1 MSEGPVVESP
11 TPPPPA
17 KVLET
22 LDHHGIQLAVVKGD
36 GTVRW
41 ASPSLVRSRGGSLIG
56 GSCHNHLWRRDADC
70 KPCRIEEVLRTGI
83 PHRAWIPE
91 ARPGCSGVRRLLL
104 QLKISAD
111 EILEAVVDGGVP
123 DGEQAYQVFRERLL
137 SEGLRH
143 VPAGVLLLDAA
154 MHVVAANP
162 AASLLLGRSEGELKG
177 EPLQNLLPLG
187 SYPAEGRALAA
198 LLAETAVL
206 EERELVIAQGLERRV
221 VRSSLAAVPG
231 PDANLAAAVAIF
243 TEVTR
248 QKILTEALSRKVG
261 ELNLLRELGLVLGR
275 TVRLD
280 QVLRLILSA
289 VVHPGGLGCSSAAL
303 FLVQEERNLLR
314 GRLARRYLPPELLP
328 RREDLGQELEALA
341 SGPSSATDRA
351 LEGMVRRFAVPLEH
365 QDHPLVAAL
374 SGTLPVVLKPGGP
387 AMNADP
393 RLAVLAD
400 EAALLVAPLFNQG
413 KRLGLVAGTLPPEE
427 LDLEEDR
434 LVLAGMVASTAAGA
448 IDRSRLHDELAGRLE
463 DLREANSRLR
473 NLQVQVLKAERM
485 SALGELAAEIVHQ
498 IRNPL
503 SVVGGFARRLS
514 KTILPGDPRTEDVG
528 ILIEETGRMEG
539 ILERIRQEVKL
550 ARIPARGSADPGE
563 AVRAAVA
570 RYREMAA
577 DRNVRL
583 VSRVEGGLPPVQA
596 HRDMLLEVLDNLLRN
611 ALEAAGERGLVS
623 VRAQRLKE
631 AVHIVVEDD
640 GPGIGPDRL
649 EKIFEPFF
657 TTKAGGTGLGLAL
670 SKRLVEQSG
679 GSLSADSR
687 PGEGARFRIV
697 LRPTAGGLPEEE
709 KSDAAHPDRG

>member
-1 MSEGPVVESP
+1 MSRGKTLEPK
-11 TPPPPA
+11 TPPPPV
-17 KVLET
+17 KILET
-22 LDHHGIQLAVVKGD
+22 LDHHGIQLAVVGGD

-41 ASPSLVRSRGGSLIG
+41 ASPSLLNSRGAHLIG
-56 GSCHNHLWRRDADC
+56 GTCHSHLWRREADC
-70 KPCRIEEVLRTGI
+70 KPCRIEEVLRTGA

-91 ARPGCSGVRRLLL
+91 ARPGTAGVRRLLL
-104 QLKISAD
+104 QLKLSDD
-111 EILEAVVDGGVP
+111 EVLEAVVDGGVP

-162 AASLLLGRSEGELKG
+162 AASILLGRSEGELKG
-177 EPLQNLLPLG
+177 EPLQNLLPPG
-187 SYPAEGRALAA
+187 CYPAEGRALAA
-198 LLAETAVL
+198 LLAEASVL
-206 EERELVIAQGLERRV
+206 EERELVFSHGLERRV

-248 QKILTEALSRKVG
+248 QKTLTEALSRKIG
-261 ELNLLRELGLVLGR
+261 ELTLLRELGLVLGR

-289 VVHPGGLGCSSAAL
+289 VVHPGGLGFGSAGL
-303 FLVQEERNLLR
+303 FLVHEERKILR

-341 SGPSSATDRA
+341 SGPSSSSDRS
-351 LEGMVRRFAVPLEH
+351 LEAMVRRFSVPLE
-365 QDHPLVAAL
+365 QLDHPLVAAL
-374 SGTLPVVLKPGGP
+374 SRTWPVVVKPGEP
-387 AMNADP
+387 ALSTDP
-393 RLAVLAD
+393 RLGVLAD
-400 EAALLVAPLFNQG
+400 GSSLLIAPLFNQG
-413 KRLGLVAGTLPPEE
+413 KQLGVMVGTLPPGEE
-427 LDLEEDR
+427 DLEEDR
-434 LVLAGMVASTAAGA
+434 LSLAGMVASTAAGA
-448 IDRSRLHDELAGRLE
+448 IDRSRLHDELAVRLE

-503 SVVGGFARRLS
+503 SVVGGFSRRLS
-514 KTILPGDPRTEDVG
+514 KSIPQGDPRAEDVR
-528 ILIEETGRMEG
+528 ILLEETSRMEG

-550 ARIPARGSADPGE
+550 ARIPPKGSADPGE
-563 AVRAAVA
+563 AVRASVA
-570 RYREMAA
+570 RYRELAG

-583 VSRVEGGLPPVQA
+583 ISRVEPGLPPVQA

-611 ALEAAGERGLVS
+611 ALEAVGGRGNVT
-623 VRAQRLKE
+623 VRALRLKE

-657 TTKAGGTGLGLAL
+657 TTKVGGTGLGLAL

-697 LRPTAGGLPEEE
+697 LRPMMGDQPQEE
-709 KSDAAHPDRG
+709 KRNAAHPDRG